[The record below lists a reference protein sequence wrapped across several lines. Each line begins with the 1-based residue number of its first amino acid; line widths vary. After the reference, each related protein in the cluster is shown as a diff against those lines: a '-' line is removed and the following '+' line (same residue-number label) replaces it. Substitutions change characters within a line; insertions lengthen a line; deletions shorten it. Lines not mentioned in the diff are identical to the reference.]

1 MATDGSPWSAPRAG
15 ATRHGPAG
23 RRGGRPWRAP
33 DPPGVQVQ
41 VATGMRRRAG
51 LALLSDA
58 GPPLDE
64 PGQEVS
70 GIQVHHCAFSK
81 QAGRVSEH
89 WSPCRSAPNCLEARP
104 LLLLAADPVGP
115 ARGYQRA
122 GAGHARAHRRGP
134 RRPASA
140 LTSSRRPARHVGRL
154 RRPDRVPG
162 DRDRGR
168 ATFAPSGRGASL
180 RRQCPE
186 RCGTV
191 GETSRPPA
199 RHRRRQIAQQLR
211 PVPRGRLLQTG
222 RPRRPAPATRR
233 RDVQPNADGWCR

>member
-1 MATDGSPWSAPRAG
+1 VDPGSAIP
-15 ATRHGPAG
+15 
-23 RRGGRPWRAP
+23 
-33 DPPGVQVQ
+33 
-41 VATGMRRRAG
+41 
-51 LALLSDA
+51 

-89 WSPCRSAPNCLEARP
+89 RSPCRSAPNCLEARP

-140 LTSSRRPARHVGRL
+140 LTSSRRPARHVGRP